1 VAVQPGCSL
10 AEHSLGTLQRV
21 PVHTLVEGVVAV
33 CGLLLAVLLH
43 EPLVEPAA

>member
-1 VAVQPGCSL
+1 MAVQPGCSL

-21 PVHTLVEGVVAV
+21 PVHTLVERMVAV

-43 EPLVEPAA
+43 EPLVEPVA